1 MNAAKYREVLEENLL
16 QSARDLRPG
25 RQLDFQHDN
34 EPDHPAKT
42 TLERPLVVLP
52 KPGLEPYR
60 KSVERPED
68 GNSRGS
74 ARKNDINFPDP
85 GGKACRDLPKKT
97 QSSYCCQRGFYKAL
111 N

>member
-60 KSVERPED
+60 KSVAKLAETYPR
-68 GNSRGS
+68 R
-74 ARKNDINFPDP
+74 
-85 GGKACRDLPKKT
+85 L
-97 QSSYCCQRGFYKAL
+97 KAL
-111 N
+111 IAAKEASTKH